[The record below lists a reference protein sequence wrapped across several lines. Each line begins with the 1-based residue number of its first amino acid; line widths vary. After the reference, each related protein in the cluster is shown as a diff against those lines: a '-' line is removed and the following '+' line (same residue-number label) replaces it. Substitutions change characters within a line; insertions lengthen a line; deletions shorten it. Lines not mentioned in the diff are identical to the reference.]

1 MAADDGSM
9 DKFFSL
15 LKQQKSQLKEAQAYK
30 GQKPPASIKRSRS
43 ALEQEFYLAALGARM
58 RSLSVNSDN
67 SQIRSCFIG
76 AAYPPC
82 TLPLS
87 SLIPIHLRDLTL
99 ETQHRGRVL
108 IVRAFCEPNVIV
120 AIQNA
125 VEDELGDVDCL
136 AIYNLLPTTEANAVL
151 PQGAIVAIKEPYYKR
166 TADGGLF
173 VRVDH
178 PTDFVLLKPGDSIIP
193 RSLDARTKKIN
204 QSAIRLKEEGN
215 AKFKRGEFQV
225 AAEVY
230 SDALEACGL
239 GEDDDDLRRDLR
251 RNRAAANLR
260 LGRYE
265 LAIKDAMASMIST
278 EHISEAAKS
287 VNAKALYRAG
297 KAAYEMQDFAQAK
310 QHFAR
315 VLELDRGNKEAQNDF
330 SRTMKRL
337 SEQEKG
343 NYDFSMMAKSAT
355 AQHCLLDHA
364 SFIRRVKVAPAEGRG
379 RGLFATETLKPGD
392 IVFVEKAFYVAHR
405 DGRDISVLLNVNT
418 DRVSLGTQSLCL
430 QGTIE
435 KMAWN
440 PTLANKYTDLFDGGN
455 FGNEKEFKV
464 VDGRVAVDTF
474 RVQSISELNG
484 FGCPRVKSRDQEQ
497 QETKKSDL
505 EQSTGIWL
513 QASYSNHS
521 CLPNAT
527 RAFIGDMMIVR
538 AVRDIPAGGE
548 IFMGYSPLGKPFDER
563 QKRLKNSYGFECD
576 CDLCRAEAKIQ
587 KATLDKRAR
596 LRKEIDSFV
605 SANVINNSNQFTFSA
620 VKKARAKK
628 LLGEIRETFPKAH
641 FERLPRLDC
650 MDINFWVA
658 KTAVGSPQQDLNKFL
673 DVLRDLGY
681 YINIQGRKVTVN
693 RESAIQHEHVV
704 HAAMYAAQCLTAI
717 GNEGAASA
725 LVALAREVFT
735 AIFGADEGFEQE
747 FLS

>member
-1 MAADDGSM
+1 MGTNIC
-9 DKFFSL
+9 
-15 LKQQKSQLKEAQAYK
+15 Q
-30 GQKPPASIKRSRS
+30 
-43 ALEQEFYLAALGARM
+43 ALGARM
-58 RSLSVNSDN
+58 RSLSSNPDTSHL
-67 SQIRSCFIG
+67 RSCFIG

-87 SLIPIHLRDLTL
+87 SLVPIHLRDLTL

-125 VEDELGDVDCL
+125 VEDEFGDVDRL
-136 AIYNLLPTTEANAVL
+136 AIYNLLPTTEANAIL

-215 AKFKRGEFQV
+215 IKFKRGEFQV
-225 AAEVY
+225 AAEIY
-230 SDALEACGL
+230 SDALQACGL
-239 GEDDDDLRRDLR
+239 GEGDDDLRRDLR
-251 RNRAAANLR
+251 RNRAATNLR

-265 LAIKDAMASMIST
+265 LAIKDALASMVST
-278 EHISEAAKS
+278 ENISEAAKS
-287 VNAKALYRAG
+287 TNIKALYRAG
-297 KAAYEMQDFAQAK
+297 KAAYEMQDFTQAK
-310 QHFAR
+310 QHFAQI
-315 VLELDRGNKEAQNDF
+315 LDLDRGHKEARDDL
-330 SRTMKRL
+330 SRTAKRL

-343 NYDFSMMAKSAT
+343 NYDFSKMAKSAT
-355 AQHCLLDHA
+355 AKHYQLDHA
-364 SFIRRVKVAPAEGRG
+364 SFIERVKVALAEGRG
-379 RGLFATETLKPGD
+379 RGLFATEVLKPGD

-405 DGRDISVLLNVNT
+405 DGGDISVLLNVNT
-418 DRVSLGTQSLCL
+418 DRVSLGTHSLRL

-435 KMAWN
+435 KITWN
-440 PTLANKYTDLFDGGN
+440 PTISNKYTDLFDGGK

-464 VDGRVAVDTF
+464 VEGRVAVDTF
-474 RVQSISELNG
+474 RVQSIAELNG
-484 FGCPRVKSRDQEQ
+484 FGCPRVKSRDKQ
-497 QETKKSDL
+497 QFETKKSELD
-505 EQSTGIWL
+505 QSTGIWL

-548 IFMGYSPLGKPFDER
+548 IFMGYSPLDKPFDER
-563 QKRLKNSYGFECD
+563 QKRLKDSYGFKCD
-576 CDLCRAEAKIQ
+576 CNLCRAEAKVQ

-596 LRKEIDSFV
+596 LRKEIDSFL
-605 SANVINNSNQFTFSA
+605 SANIINNSNQFTFSA
-620 VKKARAKK
+620 AKKARAKK
-628 LLGEIRETFPKAH
+628 LLGEMRETYPKAH
-641 FERLPRLDC
+641 FERLPRFDC

-658 KTAVGSPQQDLNKFL
+658 KTACGSPQQGLGRFL
-673 DVLRDLGY
+673 DILRDLGY
-681 YINIQGRKVTVN
+681 FVSIQGRNVTIN
-693 RESAIQHEHVV
+693 REAAIQDEHVI
-704 HAAMYAAQCLTAI
+704 HAALYAAQCLTAV

-725 LVALAREVFT
+725 LVALGREAFT
-735 AIFGADEGFEQE
+735 AASGANEGFEQE
-747 FLS
+747 FGL